1 MHRTCNYKN
10 CGSNVAVGNSCK
22 RGLNMKII
30 SDDILHIFNIRYLGM
45 IAGGGDSD
53 RSSSLNKKG
62 L

>member
-1 MHRTCNYKN
+1 
-10 CGSNVAVGNSCK
+10 
-22 RGLNMKII
+22 MKII
-30 SDDILHIFNIRYLGM
+30 SDDILHIFNVRYLGM